1 MQTSTISTGQWLKK
15 LQAEYS
21 SIIVQSLFFKKWLRP
36 LLQQTLFFSISL
48 RRVLMGEAGIGLF
61 A

>member
-1 MQTSTISTGQWLKK
+1 MVEKASGRIFKHYSAEPV
-15 LQAEYS
+15 LQKVAEAFFS
-21 SIIVQSLFFKKWLRP
+21 SRLY
-36 LLQQTLFFSISL
+36 FFSISL